1 MNGLIGFPLTIII
14 LFMVVATAGG
24 GADFAI
30 YSGLDNKQ
38 QHDSKRHK
46 QQHQYTGWDIH
57 VCHQRN
63 SGRNSRHDE
72 HYYFRL
78 INRHKGY
85 GQRHIRHVGGN
96 YSKRRILFR
105 LMGAFQR
112 FAQPLIAAIP
122 IFGILIYLMLT
133 VMYII
138 GFVQGLSGG
147 PAND

>member
-1 MNGLIGFPLTIII
+1 MRGLIYFPLLIIT

-24 GADFAI
+24 GANFSFTQDFNTNSSMTLNGSSSNINIPVGTFTFAI
-30 YSGLDNKQ
+30 SATQGAIAVMMSIIVLGSIIGIRVMGSG
-38 QHDSKRHK
+38 
-46 QQHQYTGWDIH
+46 
-57 VCHQRN
+57 
-63 SGRNSRHDE
+63 
-72 HYYFRL
+72 
-78 INRHKGY
+78 
-85 GQRHIRHVGGN
+85 
-96 YSKRRILFR
+96 ILGVSAEIIVK
-105 LMGAFQR
+105 GAFYFALWGLFSV

>member
-1 MNGLIGFPLTIII
+1 MKGLIYFPLLIIT

-24 GADFAI
+24 GANFSFTQDFNTNSSMTVNGSSSSINIPVGTFTFAI
-30 YSGLDNKQ
+30 SATQGAIAVMMSIIILGSLIGIRVMGSG
-38 QHDSKRHK
+38 
-46 QQHQYTGWDIH
+46 
-57 VCHQRN
+57 
-63 SGRNSRHDE
+63 
-72 HYYFRL
+72 
-78 INRHKGY
+78 
-85 GQRHIRHVGGN
+85 
-96 YSKRRILFR
+96 ILG
-105 LMGAFQR
+105 MSAEIIVKGAFYFALWGLFSV